1 MNKKKILIGLIVIL
15 VVSILVCL
23 VVITYRKRE
32 SIIESDYEIAEIPEE
47 NIIFENEILDKPMEE
62 GIEEIETQ
70 ENIKIQEPTETKVDT
85 TSQEKVSSPSK
96 KQSNSSQAQSQV
108 KKETTTKT
116 QVQTKT
122 ETIQPTQTQV
132 QIEQPKVTEEKKEVI
147 TTPPSQNLA
156 PVTKDE
162 EKYVR
167 NDAMINRIK
176 QVIES
181 NESEYMKEYGYNV
194 VVDSSIKGQANQ
206 FTFTET
212 RVKAYIQYCFG
223 TIKVYAEDYYR
234 NGQLIMTECYLY

>member
-15 VVSILVCL
+15 VVFILACL
-23 VVITYRKRE
+23 FLIIYGKE
-32 SIIESDYEIAEIPEE
+32 QNIIESDFEIAESPEE
-47 NIIFENEILDKPMEE
+47 NIIIQDEIIDLPVEE
-62 GIEEIETQ
+62 KLEETV
-70 ENIKIQEPTETKVDT
+70 IQEPAKEQGTIETKVDT
-85 TSQEKVSSPSK
+85 TSQEIVSSPVKSK
-96 KQSNSSQAQSQV
+96 TTTQSQPQV
-108 KKETTTKT
+108 KQETQTKT

-132 QIEQPKVTEEKKEVI
+132 QIEQPKVTEEKKEVA
-147 TTPPSQNLA
+147 TTPPSQNTT
-156 PVTKDE
+156 PVAKDE

-181 NESEYMKEYGYNV
+181 NESEYMKTYGYNV
-194 VVDSSIKGQANQ
+194 IVDSSIKGQANQ

-212 RVKAYIQYCFG
+212 RVKAYIEYCFG
-223 TIKVYAEDYYR
+223 TIRIYAEDYYR